1 MALGDPMYVPDKYV
15 NSLEA
20 YIKSGRE
27 PGGFLQSVLKN
38 DLFEAI
44 ARADSLSL
52 HVIDAILCWLSAH
65 APAPCWMSKENY
77 EAWIKRG
84 GMPNWT
90 YHEIT

>member
-1 MALGDPMYVPDKYV
+1 MLGDPRYVPEKYTKP
-15 NSLEA
+15 LII
-20 YIKSGRE
+20 YIQSGRE
-27 PGGFLQSVLKN
+27 PGSFLQSVLKN

-52 HVIDAILCWLSAH
+52 HIIDAILGWLSAY

-77 EAWIKRG
+77 EAWVKRG

-90 YHEIT
+90 YHETT